1 LDNAQLPIL
10 AAAAGAVGAT
20 PFGFGAAAGARLR
33 LVEAAVHPD
42 ATVVRAALEGAPWSF
57 RIGAPGRHLADCA
70 LAALAAVTA
79 AGADPARAALTLAG
93 WRPVEGRG
101 QRWVIELGPAG
112 LDGRVLMID
121 DAYNANPASVRAS
134 FEVLAAQP
142 VEDGIGR
149 VARGRRI
156 AFLGDMLELGGTEA
170 ALHAGLAGP
179 AEAAGVDVIHC
190 CGPRMKAL
198 HDALER
204 PRRGV
209 WAEDSAGLAARVA
222 SLLDAGDVCVVKGSK
237 GARMGRVIEAVKA
250 LGRARPADDAGV
262 SGEEG

>member
-1 LDNAQLPIL
+1 LDP
-10 AAAAGAVGAT
+10 VDT
-20 PFGFGAAAGARLR
+20 
-33 LVEAAVHPD
+33 H
-42 ATVVRAALEGAPWSF
+42 
-57 RIGAPGRHLADCA
+57 
-70 LAALAAVTA
+70 
-79 AGADPARAALTLAG
+79 LTL
-93 WRPVEGRG
+93 
-101 QRWVIELGPAG
+101 EL
-112 LDGRVLMID
+112 ID
-121 DAYNANPASVRAS
+121 DSYNANPTSIAAALD
-134 FEVLAAQP
+134 VLAQTVP
-142 VEDGIGR
+142 QHDVGR
-149 VARGRRI
+149 IARGRRI

-170 ALHAGLAGP
+170 ALHAGLAEP
-179 AEAAGVDVIHC
+179 AAAAGVDVIHC